1 MASFICLFVFP
12 LRLWT
17 SVKSKHL
24 NSSSGRWYDLWR
36 SFGVYLFIFPAFLCC
51 DLHICW
57 FGHLVQLYLGVPL
70 VVCTFGGLIPM
81 TAQRGKRSFWM
92 WVLSPPPP
100 WVTGLELGE
109 AWFFPHF
116 QASVA
121 HFVSFWHISHQNSS
135 FSFLSWLSSLSAHM
149 EAASILCLTRKLSW
163 GYLYQCS
170 QEVLA
175 FCFCSL

>member
-12 LRLWT
+12 LRLRT

-24 NSSSGRWYDLWR
+24 NSSSGRWYGLWR

-70 VVCTFGGLIPM
+70 AVYFW
-81 TAQRGKRSFWM
+81 RSNPHDSSERKEELLDVGSF
-92 WVLSPPPP
+92 SSSP
-100 WVTGLELGE
+100 WVTRLELGE
-109 AWFFPHF
+109 ACFFPYF

-121 HFVSFWHISHQNSS
+121 HFVSFWYISHQNSS
-135 FSFLSWLSSLSAHM
+135 FSFLFWLSSLAAHM
-149 EAASILCLTRKLSW
+149 EAASILCLTRKLSG